1 MNIMS
6 EGNFKDEWDHQLDE
20 LLAEMPLYPLP
31 DRFTIRLVGQV
42 AAVPQELPVQV
53 EFSLAEIF
61 TWRDLGIASLMTSL
75 SVAVLVGGSQMLE
88 FLLEAM
94 AALVNPEWLPLI
106 LLTLVVQAAILA
118 YVVWFFVADEDPNP
132 RIPLLKR

>member
-1 MNIMS
+1 MS

-20 LLAEMPLYPLP
+20 LLAEMPLHPLP

-75 SVAVLVGGSQMLE
+75 SVAVLIGGSQMLE

>member
-1 MNIMS
+1 MS

>member
-20 LLAEMPLYPLP
+20 LLAEMPLHPLP